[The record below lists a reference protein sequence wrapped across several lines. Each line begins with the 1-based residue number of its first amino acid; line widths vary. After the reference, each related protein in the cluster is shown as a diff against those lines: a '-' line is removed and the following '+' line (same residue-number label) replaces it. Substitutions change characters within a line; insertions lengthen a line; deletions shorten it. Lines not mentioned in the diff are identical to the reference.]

1 LACAEDSCQ
10 RPAVERRGGVRVCR
24 EHAEAGLA
32 RGWREGRSVW
42 ALTCERNLRGAL
54 ASGDGELARKWSG
67 LLEEAKARLAQ
78 AEADLAAKEARAR
91 R

>member
-1 LACAEDSCQ
+1 M
-10 RPAVERRGGVRVCR
+10 
-24 EHAEAGLA
+24 
-32 RGWREGRSVW
+32 W

-54 ASGDGELARKWSG
+54 ASGDAELRRKWSG

-78 AEADLAAKEARAR
+78 AEAALAAKEARAR